1 MPALLP
7 ALAAVYGVLAGTL
20 LPRAAHRLAV
30 APGEPWRTAC
40 PQGHLLTGPAY
51 GWLGAARCL
60 NCPPPAARWYGPST
74 PLLATVTAL
83 LCAALA
89 AATGPRPE
97 LAVWLALVPFG
108 VLLAA
113 VDHAVHRLPDL
124 LTLPLAAA
132 ALTLLGAAAA
142 LDGAGGSWPG
152 ALLGGLALGG
162 TYFLLFL
169 AHPSGMGFGD
179 VKLALALGIALGWY
193 GWGVLILGF
202 TAGVGYGGAHAL
214 TLVLRGRASRRT
226 AMPLGPSMLAGTAT
240 GLLCGAL
247 LTSR

>member
-7 ALAAVYGVLAGTL
+7 ALAAAYGALAGAL

-30 APGEPWRTAC
+30 PPDEPWRTAC
-40 PQGHLLTGPAY
+40 PHGHLLTGPAH
-51 GWLGAARCL
+51 GWLGTARCV
-60 NCPPPAARWYGPST
+60 NCTAPGACWYGPST
-74 PLLATVTAL
+74 PLVSAVTAL

-89 AATGPRPE
+89 AAAGPRPE
-97 LAVWLALVPFG
+97 LVVWLVLVPFG
-108 VLLAA
+108 VLLAV
-113 VDHAVHRLPDL
+113 VDHTVHRLPDV

-142 LDGAGGSWPG
+142 LDGAAGSWPG

-169 AHPSGMGFGD
+169 VRPSGMGFGD
-179 VKLALALGIALGWY
+179 VKLALVLGTALGWY
-193 GWGVLILGF
+193 GWGVVILGF
-202 TAGVGYGGAHAL
+202 VAGVGYGGVHAL
-214 TLVLRGRASRRT
+214 TLVLRGRAGRRT
-226 AMPLGPSMLAGTAT
+226 ALPLGPSMLAGAAT

-247 LTSR
+247 AG